1 MSEYTIV
8 GKESVNHCIRLL
20 KPYLKLKKRHAVLI
34 LQIIEQLQTGGATQ
48 EPQAFVKLCEEV
60 DKFGEL
66 NDSKKR
72 QVTSTTVRS
81 LFLKLN
87 LLSVPVETI

>member
-34 LQIIEQLQTGGATQ
+34 LQIIEQLQKAQ

-60 DKFGEL
+60 DKFEKL
-66 NDSKKR
+66 NDSKRRK
-72 QVTSTTVRS
+72 VTSTTVRS